1 MALSKL
7 AANSFD
13 LTDDYALTGT
23 VTGANSTQKLFLI
36 KNIDA
41 SSSST
46 VDFVDGSS
54 SVVLDNTYKTYLFKF
69 VNIHPSN
76 NATRLQYNLSVDGG
90 SNYNVAKTTT
100 SFKAYHDEG
109 DSATALTY
117 ETGTDLA
124 QGTGTQFIGDDISN
138 ANDASMSG
146 EMFLFNPSSTTFV
159 KHIIT
164 ITSTLA
170 NGDFAVWNSTG
181 TGYGN
186 TTSAVNAVQFT
197 MSSGTID
204 SGRIALY
211 GIK

>member
-13 LTDDYALTGT
+13 LTDNYALTGT

-46 VDFVDGSS
+46 VSFVDGSS